1 MLVDIRRCLCFR
13 LEGLALQRLWAYGMG
28 GVSSC
33 RSDGTPSVAR
43 HGSQVVHIK
52 PPCPAMAQRCFGA
65 NVEGSRVWGLGF
77 LWRYSQTCCYPKP
90 ETLKPHKTQCRYSEI
105 VLGPANVAVLRSHNE
120 ELQSCEAL
128 VSRPRPS
135 RARFLKIL
143 VAWSLKGG
151 GVITFK
157 AQA

>member
-105 VLGPANVAVLRSHNE
+105 VLALQTLLSFGPTTRSSN
-120 ELQSCEAL
+120 L
-128 VSRPRPS
+128 VKPLSVDPVPQEQG
-135 RARFLKIL
+135 FLK
-143 VAWSLKGG
+143 S
-151 GVITFK
+151 
-157 AQA
+157 